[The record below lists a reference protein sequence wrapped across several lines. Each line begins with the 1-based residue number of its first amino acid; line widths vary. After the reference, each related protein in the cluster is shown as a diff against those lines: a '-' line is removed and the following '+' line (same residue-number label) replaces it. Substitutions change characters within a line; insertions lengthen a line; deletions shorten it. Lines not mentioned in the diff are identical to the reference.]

1 MKFMLFAVVILTAV
15 PAFAQRTGTQDAVKV
30 MDGFFNRFQNFSG
43 CESSAWN
50 AIHVAALA
58 RLQKQDLPPATVED
72 DVAKALAIVACY
84 GTLVHKAI
92 QVAHDLSSSVKDLKT
107 QSFDSM
113 NPPSKSA
120 MLPFQIVDDVETKVL
135 PLLGDYE
142 NLEKL
147 ESFALNAEM
156 DYEEHAGSTRY
167 RNLAAR
173 YNALVGH
180 YNSGQRNGQR
190 PASLHCEP
198 TSTSSGVSTL
208 DCQ

>member
-1 MKFMLFAVVILTAV
+1 MKITLFVIVILTAV
-15 PAFAQRTGTQDAVKV
+15 PACAQRTATQDAVTV
-30 MDGFFNRFQNFSG
+30 MDSFFNGFQNFSG
-43 CESSAWN
+43 CDSSAWN

-58 RLQKQDLPPATVED
+58 RLQKQDLPSATSED
-72 DVAKALAIVACY
+72 DVAKASAIVACY

-92 QVAHDLSSSVKDLKT
+92 QVAHDLSSSIKDLKT
-107 QSFDSM
+107 KSFDSM

-120 MLPFQIVDDVETKVL
+120 QLPFQIVEDVETKVL

-156 DYEEHAGSTRY
+156 DYEEHAESTRY
-167 RNLAAR
+167 RNLATR

-180 YNSGQRNGQR
+180 YNSEQRNGQR
-190 PASLHCEP
+190 PTSLRCEP
-198 TSTSSGVSTL
+198 TTTSSGVSTL
-208 DCQ
+208 DCR

>member
-1 MKFMLFAVVILTAV
+1 MKFTLFVIVILTAV
-15 PAFAQRTGTQDAVKV
+15 PALAQRTATQDAVKV
-30 MDGFFNRFQNFSG
+30 MDGFFNGFQNFSG
-43 CESSAWN
+43 CDSPAWN

-72 DVAKALAIVACY
+72 DVAKASAIVGCY
-84 GTLVHKAI
+84 STLVHKVI
-92 QVAHDLSSSVKDLKT
+92 QVAHDLSNSIKDLKT
-107 QSFDSM
+107 ESFESM

-120 MLPFQIVDDVETKVL
+120 TLPFQIVDNVETKLL
-135 PLLGDYE
+135 PMFGNYE

-156 DYEEHAGSTRY
+156 DYEQHAESTRY

-180 YNSGQRNGQR
+180 YNSGQRDGQR

-198 TSTSSGVSTL
+198 TTTSSGVSTL

>member
-1 MKFMLFAVVILTAV
+1 MKFTLFVIVFLTAV
-15 PAFAQRTGTQDAVKV
+15 PALAQRTGTQDAAKV
-30 MDGFFNRFQNFSG
+30 MDGFFNGFQNFSG
-43 CESSAWN
+43 CDSSAWN

-58 RLQKQDLPPATVED
+58 RLQKQDLPAATIED
-72 DVAKALAIVACY
+72 DVAKASAVVACY

-92 QVAHDLSSSVKDLKT
+92 QVAHDLSSSIRDLKT
-107 QSFDSM
+107 ESFDSM

-120 MLPFQIVDDVETKVL
+120 MLPFQIVDEIETKVL
-135 PLLGDYE
+135 PLLGDYQ

-147 ESFALNAEM
+147 ENFALNAEM
-156 DYEEHAGSTRY
+156 DYEEHAESTRY
-167 RNLAAR
+167 RNLATR
-173 YNALVGH
+173 YNALVGR
-180 YNSGQRNGQR
+180 YNSGQRYGQR

>member
-50 AIHVAALA
+50 AIRVAALA

-72 DVAKALAIVACY
+72 DVAKASAIVACY

-120 MLPFQIVDDVETKVL
+120 LLPFQIVDDVETKVL

-156 DYEEHAGSTRY
+156 DYEEHAESTRY

-180 YNSGQRNGQR
+180 YKSGQRNGQR

>member
-1 MKFMLFAVVILTAV
+1 MKFTLFAIVILTAV
-15 PAFAQRTGTQDAVKV
+15 PALAQGTGTQDAVKV
-30 MDGFFNRFQNFSG
+30 MDGFFSGVQNFSG
-43 CESSAWN
+43 CDSSAWN

-58 RLQKQDLPPATVED
+58 RLQRQDLPAATVED
-72 DVAKALAIVACY
+72 DVAKASAIVACS

-92 QVAHDLSSSVKDLKT
+92 QVAHDLSSSVKDLKA

-120 MLPFQIVDDVETKVL
+120 TLPFQIVDDVETKVL

-142 NLEKL
+142 KLEKL

-156 DYEEHAGSTRY
+156 DYEEHAESTRY

-208 DCQ
+208 DCE